1 MVFIRKTK
9 RLENTNKEARAV
21 NVLQWFQEDASG
33 TVWFT
38 HLNIYMNKYPNN
50 LKLSVLQYKHYT
62 GDSLKVIRGLN
73 DIQKKVCAPNDRG
86 SH

>member
-1 MVFIRKTK
+1 MCFSGSK
-9 RLENTNKEARAV
+9 RTHQAR
-21 NVLQWFQEDASG
+21 FG
-33 TVWFT
+33 FT
-38 HLNIYMNKYPNN
+38 CLNIYMNKYPNN
-50 LKLSVLQYKHYT
+50 LKLSVLQYKHYS